1 MKAIVEAL
9 TAANGRINLHMMNRP
24 GGGSVASMP
33 HSRPATR
40 SVVNTQPLHVV
51 RRETEQKMRA
61 LQTLDS
67 KLAHMTR
74 PR

>member
-1 MKAIVEAL
+1 MEAL
-9 TAANGRINLHMMNRP
+9 SAANGRINLHMTNDRP
-24 GGGSVASMP
+24 VAAGSKWNPQVVHA
-33 HSRPATR
+33 RPATR

-51 RRETEQKMRA
+51 RRETEEKMRA

>member
-1 MKAIVEAL
+1 MEAL
-9 TAANGRINLHMMNRP
+9 SAANGRFNLHMMNRP
-24 GGGSVASMP
+24 VGSLNRNALA
-33 HSRPATR
+33 RPATR

-51 RRETEQKMRA
+51 RRETEEKMRA

>member
-1 MKAIVEAL
+1 MEAL
-9 TAANGRINLHMMNRP
+9 SAANGRINLHMMNRP
-24 GGGSVASMP
+24 GGVGSKWNQVA
-33 HSRPATR
+33 HARPATR

>member
-1 MKAIVEAL
+1 MEAL
-9 TAANGRINLHMMNRP
+9 TAANGRLNLRMMNNRLP
-24 GGGSVASMP
+24 AGMGNMHA
-33 HSRPATR
+33 RPATR

-51 RRETEQKMRA
+51 RRETEEKMRA

>member
-1 MKAIVEAL
+1 MNHQAIVEAL
-9 TAANGRINLHMMNRP
+9 STGNGRNYLHMMNRF
-24 GGGSVASMP
+24 GNKA
-33 HSRPATR
+33 RPATR

-51 RRETEQKMRA
+51 RRETEEKMRA

>member
-1 MKAIVEAL
+1 MEAL
-9 TAANGRINLHMMNRP
+9 SAANGRINLHMMTRPVGSLNRDM
-24 GGGSVASMP
+24 AMA
-33 HSRPATR
+33 RPATR

-51 RRETEQKMRA
+51 RRETEEKMRA

>member
-1 MKAIVEAL
+1 MEAL
-9 TAANGRINLHMMNRP
+9 SAANGRINLHMTNRP
-24 GGGSVASMP
+24 GPVVGSKWNQVVHA
-33 HSRPATR
+33 RPATR

-51 RRETEQKMRA
+51 RRETEEKMRA